1 MKFIISILL
10 LFFFSSLTF
19 SQNAESVLK
28 SLQEKFNS
36 ISSLTVNVTQKTNSK
51 SALTGKMFFK
61 KENNIRVEFP
71 NQTIISNG
79 KTSWNYNKKDKKV
92 IISDYDDAS
101 SGLLS
106 INYLVYQYPS
116 ECNLSLNSEGGQ
128 QVLILTPKT
137 KRNNFG
143 EVKLFIN
150 KDNLIDKIMVT
161 NQTTGTMEI
170 LFSSYSLN
178 PAISDSQFTFTP
190 PEGTS
195 IVDLR

>member
-1 MKFIISILL
+1 MKFIISLIT
-10 LFFFSSLTF
+10 LFFATTTF
-19 SQNAESVLK
+19 SQNAEAVLK
-28 SLQEKFNS
+28 SLQNKFNS
-36 ISSLTVNVTQKTNSK
+36 INSLSVNVTQKANSK
-51 SALTGKMFFK
+51 SALTGKMYFK

-71 NQTIISNG
+71 NQLIISDG

-92 IISDYDDAS
+92 IISDYDDTG

-116 ECNLSLNSEGGQ
+116 ECNLSLSSEGGK
-128 QVLILTPKT
+128 QVLILTPKS

-150 KDNLIDKIMVT
+150 KDDLIDKIIT
-161 NQTTGTMEI
+161 SNQGAGSIEI
-170 LFSSYSLN
+170 LFSNYSLN
-178 PAISDSQFTFTP
+178 PSISDSQFSFTP

>member
-1 MKFIISILL
+1 MKFIISLIT
-10 LFFFSSLTF
+10 LFFATTTF
-19 SQNAESVLK
+19 SQNAEAVLK
-28 SLQEKFNS
+28 SLQNKFNS
-36 ISSLTVNVTQKTNSK
+36 INSLSVNVTQKANSK
-51 SALTGKMFFK
+51 SALTGKMYFK
-61 KENNIRVEFP
+61 KENNIRVEFT
-71 NQTIISNG
+71 NQLIVSDG

-92 IISDYDDAS
+92 IISDYDDTG

-116 ECNLSLNSEGGQ
+116 ECNLSLSSEDGK
-128 QVLILTPKT
+128 QVLILTPKS

-150 KDNLIDKIMVT
+150 KDNLIDKIIT
-161 NQTTGTMEI
+161 SNQGAGSIEI
-170 LFSSYSLN
+170 LFSNYSLN
-178 PAISDSQFTFTP
+178 PSISDSQFSFTP

>member
-1 MKFIISILL
+1 MKFIINLII
-10 LFFFSSLTF
+10 LFFATTTF
-19 SQNAESVLK
+19 SQNAEAVLK
-28 SLQEKFNS
+28 SLQNKFNS
-36 ISSLTVNVTQKTNSK
+36 INSLSVNVTQKANSK
-51 SALTGKMFFK
+51 SALTGKMYFK

-71 NQTIISNG
+71 NQLIISDG

-92 IISDYDDAS
+92 IISDYDDTG
-101 SGLLS
+101 SGVLS

-116 ECNLSLNSEGGQ
+116 ECNLSLSSEDGK
-128 QVLILTPKT
+128 QVLILTPKS

-150 KDNLIDKIMVT
+150 KDDLIDKIIT
-161 NQTTGTMEI
+161 SNQGAGSIEI
-170 LFSSYSLN
+170 LFSNYSLN
-178 PAISDSQFTFTP
+178 PSISDSQFSFTP

>member
-1 MKFIISILL
+1 MKFIINLII
-10 LFFFSSLTF
+10 LFFATTTF
-19 SQNAESVLK
+19 SQNAEAVLK
-28 SLQEKFNS
+28 SLQNKFNS
-36 ISSLTVNVTQKTNSK
+36 INSLSVNVTQKANSK
-51 SALTGKMFFK
+51 SALTGKMYFK

-71 NQTIISNG
+71 NQLIISDG

-92 IISDYDDAS
+92 IISDYDDTG

-116 ECNLSLNSEGGQ
+116 ECNLSLSSEGGK
-128 QVLILTPKT
+128 QVLILTPKS

-150 KDNLIDKIMVT
+150 KDDLIDKIIT
-161 NQTTGTMEI
+161 SNQGAGSIEI
-170 LFSSYSLN
+170 LFSNYSLN
-178 PAISDSQFTFTP
+178 PSISDSQFSFTP